1 MIRFEVSLPR
11 NIDLT
16 EHRDFGG
23 DQLISSTIQ
32 FLPVDSTF
40 PLDLLE
46 REKMTNEEYEKWIT
60 RERIFGRRSHE
71 DQRNDIFDPEEN
83 YRKYWEHTC
92 FRCGKNIKIPWNNI
106 RGVCKECDKCL
117 TPGYNKVPWKKEETG
132 SWSRESVFDLR

>member
-1 MIRFEVSLPR
+1 MSLPR

-40 PLDLLE
+40 PLDLE
-46 REKMTNEEYEKWIT
+46 MTPEEYEKWIT
-60 RERIFGRRSHE
+60 RERIFGRRSHR

-106 RGVCKECDKCL
+106 GGVCKECDKEL
-117 TPGYNKVPWKKEETG
+117 AYNKKVPWKKEEMESG
-132 SWSRESVFDLR
+132 SSVFDLR